1 MNAGGRPAGTAPA
14 PCGRGARA
22 AGKGQ
27 TLFCRGNEGRTLV
40 PGAAGSGSAAISRIG
55 ALFAA
60 AIAAFAPLVATAS
73 PPALA
78 DVKTGYV
85 SSEALLL
92 DRHGAPLSE
101 LRVNAKVR
109 QLEWVPLAEVSPAM
123 AAALV
128 ATEDKRFWEHDGVD
142 WTGMAVAA
150 WDSVWRIV
158 DGRRPR
164 GGSTLTMQLA
174 GLLDPALR
182 PKGGDGRTF
191 AQKWDQAEA
200 ALAIEKTW
208 SKREILETYLNL
220 SSYRGEL
227 RGLRAAAQ
235 GLFGKSPDGL
245 DAREAAILVALL
257 RQPAAKPALVA
268 QRACA
273 VANTVSAGADCD
285 AIRATASM
293 AFAGAY
299 RMPPRWNLAP
309 HLAAKL
315 LRSPGERLTTTL
327 DGELQAHAVGTL
339 RDHLAEL
346 SGRGVGDGAIVVLDN
361 ASGDVLAWVGSSGE
375 TSEAAK
381 VDGVVAPR
389 QAGSTLKPFLY
400 ALALDRRLL
409 TAASLVDDS
418 PLAIATER
426 GVYAPQ
432 NYDRGFHG
440 AVSMRTALASSLNVP
455 AVRTLDLVGLDRFH
469 DTLRELGFDTL
480 TQPDDYYGASLALG
494 GADVT
499 LLALTNAYRTLA
511 NDGLWSRTRTV
522 AAGAGAP
529 MRLPIGPDPA
539 ESRRVFG
546 APASFVVADVLAD
559 RGARATTFGL
569 ENPLATRVWSA
580 AKTGTSKDMRDNW
593 CIGFTPRYT
602 VGVWVGN
609 FSGAPMHDVS
619 GVTGAAPIWRDLV
632 HRLHRDV
639 PSERP
644 APPSGVERGTV
655 AFDPPVER
663 ERPEWFL
670 RGTATATIRATT
682 RPAEEDGDDAVASI
696 PRIRYPAP
704 ETIVALDPDI
714 PPASQRMAFVA
725 SAMPTGLR
733 WTLNGEEIAERGAR
747 ILWAP
752 VPGRHVLALED
763 ANGVAVSTAAFEVR
777 GPHRGR

>member
-1 MNAGGRPAGTAPA
+1 MLAVAP
-14 PCGRGARA
+14 
-22 AGKGQ
+22 
-27 TLFCRGNEGRTLV
+27 T
-40 PGAAGSGSAAISRIG
+40 I
-55 ALFAA
+55 AL
-60 AIAAFAPLVATAS
+60 AS
-73 PPALA
+73 PPSFA

-109 QLEWVPLAEVSPAM
+109 QLEWVALADVSPAM
-123 AAALV
+123 TAALV
-128 ATEDKRFWEHDGVD
+128 AAEDKRFWEHDGVD

-174 GLLDPALR
+174 GHLEPALR
-182 PKGGDGRTF
+182 PKDGDVRTF

-200 ALAIEKTW
+200 AFAIERAWT
-208 SKREILETYLNL
+208 KREILEAYLNL

-227 RGLRAAAQ
+227 RGLRAATQ
-235 GLFGKSPDGL
+235 GLFAKAPDGL
-245 DAREAAILVALL
+245 DAREAAVLVALL

-273 VANTVSAGADCD
+273 VANDVSASADCD

-293 AFAGAY
+293 ALAGAY
-299 RMPPRWNLAP
+299 RMPPRRNLAP
-309 HLAAKL
+309 HLAVKL
-315 LRSPGERLTTTL
+315 LKTPGARVTTTL
-327 DGELQAHAVGTL
+327 DAELQAYAVATL
-339 RDHLAEL
+339 ADHLAEL
-346 SGRGVGDGAIVVLDN
+346 AGRGVQDGAIVVLDN
-361 ASGDVLAWVGSSGE
+361 ATGDVLAWVGSSGA
-375 TSEAAK
+375 TSDAAQ

-400 ALALDRRLL
+400 ALALDRKLV

-440 AVSMRTALASSLNVP
+440 AVSVRTALASSLNVP

-499 LLALTNAYRTLA
+499 LLALTNAYRALA
-511 NDGLWSRTRTV
+511 NGGVRSRTRTV
-522 AAGAGAP
+522 AAGTGAP

-539 ESRRVFG
+539 ESRRVLG
-546 APASFVVADVLAD
+546 AAASFVVADILAD

-569 ENPLATRVWSA
+569 ENALATRVWSA

-593 CIGFTPRYT
+593 CVGFTSRYT

-632 HRLHRDV
+632 HRLHRDA
-639 PSERP
+639 PSQAPSPP
-644 APPSGVERGTV
+644 ADVERATV

-663 ERPEWFL
+663 ERGEWFV
-670 RGTATATIRATT
+670 RGTVIATIRATT

-696 PRIRYPAP
+696 TRIRYPAP
-704 ETIVALDPDI
+704 DTIVALDPDI

-725 SAMPTGLR
+725 SAMPQGLR
-733 WTLNGEEIAERGAR
+733 WTLNGAEIAARGAR
-747 ILWAP
+747 VLWAP

-777 GPHRGR
+777 GPYRGN

>member
-1 MNAGGRPAGTAPA
+1 M
-14 PCGRGARA
+14 
-22 AGKGQ
+22 K
-27 TLFCRGNEGRTLV
+27 
-40 PGAAGSGSAAISRIG
+40 S
-55 ALFAA
+55 
-60 AIAAFAPLVATAS
+60 
-73 PPALA
+73 
-78 DVKTGYV
+78 GYV
-85 SSEALLL
+85 SSDAVLL
-92 DRHGAPLSE
+92 DRHGAPLSGTRVDAK
-101 LRVNAKVR
+101 LRR
-109 QLEWVPLAEVSPAM
+109 LDWVTLAEVSPAM
-123 AAALV
+123 SAALV
-128 ATEDKRFWEHDGVD
+128 AAEDQRFWEHGGVD
-142 WTGMAVAA
+142 WAGLAAAA

-164 GGSTLTMQLA
+164 GGSTITMQLA
-174 GLLDPALR
+174 GLIDPALR
-182 PKGGDGRTF
+182 PKGGDARTL
-191 AQKWDQAEA
+191 AQKRDQAGA
-200 ALAIEKTW
+200 ALEIEQAWTK
-208 SKREILETYLNL
+208 SEILEAYLNL

-227 RGLRAAAQ
+227 KGLRAAAQ
-235 GLFGKSPDGL
+235 RLFAKSPEGL
-245 DAREAAILVALL
+245 DARESAILVALL
-257 RQPAAKPALVA
+257 RQPGAKPSLVA

-273 VANTVSAGADCD
+273 VANTVTPGADCES
-285 AIRATASM
+285 IRATATM
-293 AFAGAY
+293 ALAGAY

-315 LRSPGERLTTTL
+315 LKTPGERLATTL
-327 DGELQAHAVGTL
+327 DAELQAFAVATL
-339 RDHLAEL
+339 ADHLAEL
-346 SGRGVGDGAIVVLDN
+346 SARGVGDGAIVVLDN
-361 ASGDVLAWVGSSGE
+361 ATGDVLAWVGSAGSSDARE
-375 TSEAAK
+375 

-400 ALALDRRLL
+400 ALALDRKLL

-418 PLAIATER
+418 PIAIATAR

-440 AVSMRTALASSLNVP
+440 AVSVRTALASSLNVP

-469 DTLRELGFDTL
+469 DTLRRLGFDTL

-499 LLALTNAYRTLA
+499 LLALTNAYRALA
-511 NDGLWSRTRTV
+511 NGGLWSRTRV
-522 AAGAGAP
+522 VNAGAGAP
-529 MRLPIGPDPA
+529 MRRPVGDDPA
-539 ESRRVFG
+539 ESRRALG
-546 APASFVVADVLAD
+546 AEASFVVGDILAD

-593 CIGFTPRYT
+593 CVGFTSRYT

-639 PSERP
+639 ASDPP
-644 APPSGVERGTV
+644 AAPPGVARETV
-655 AFDPPVER
+655 AFDPPIESGR
-663 ERPEWFL
+663 AEWFL
-670 RGTATATIRATT
+670 RGTAAATTRATT
-682 RPAEEDGDDAVASI
+682 RRSDDEDDAVATI
-696 PRIRYPAP
+696 PRIRYPATD
-704 ETIVALDPDI
+704 TIIALDPDI

-733 WTLNGEEIAERGAR
+733 WVLNGTEIAERGAR

-763 ANGVAVSTAAFEVR
+763 AEGVAVSTAAFEVR
-777 GPHRGR
+777 GPHRGK